1 MLKVT
6 PQSDRNPCFDDR
18 ICNIRLGDTV
28 IDSMPEVELI
38 NSLSSLIR
46 QLDPDMILTDGGDS
60 FQLPYLYHRAHE
72 TGAVLRLGRDRDIPP
87 PQKKGRSYF
96 SYGRIIYKPGGY
108 LLKGRLHIDRET
120 FIYSEGGMRGLI
132 DLGRITGI
140 PLQQLARLS
149 PGSAVTALQ
158 VNQALRDGVLVP
170 WRRNLS
176 ENFKSAEELLR
187 CDRGALVL
195 EPSVGIYENT
205 AEIDFASLF
214 PNIMVTKNISP
225 ETVLCECC
233 PDSPQKVPFIG
244 YNICQ
249 RRVGLIPR
257 VIGPLIERRMTYKR
271 MADTTIDGGD
281 YLKMQKVLKWL
292 LVTSFGYM
300 GFNKARFGRIE
311 CHESITAYAREILL
325 QTMEIAE
332 DMGFEVL
339 HGIVDSLWVKGSSDP
354 EELCERVSEIVGIP
368 LELKGHYHWI
378 VFPSNRNSRVG
389 AIPVFRAHEG
399 RYIEGKGY

>member
-108 LLKGRLHIDRET
+108 LLTGRLHIDRET

-187 CDRGALVL
+187 CDRGALI
-195 EPSVGIYENT
+195 PKSC
-205 AEIDFASLF
+205 AS
-214 PNIMVTKNISP
+214 
-225 ETVLCECC
+225 
-233 PDSPQKVPFIG
+233 
-244 YNICQ
+244 
-249 RRVGLIPR
+249 
-257 VIGPLIERRMTYKR
+257 
-271 MADTTIDGGD
+271 A
-281 YLKMQKVLKWL
+281 
-292 LVTSFGYM
+292 
-300 GFNKARFGRIE
+300 
-311 CHESITAYAREILL
+311 
-325 QTMEIAE
+325 
-332 DMGFEVL
+332 
-339 HGIVDSLWVKGSSDP
+339 
-354 EELCERVSEIVGIP
+354 
-368 LELKGHYHWI
+368 
-378 VFPSNRNSRVG
+378 
-389 AIPVFRAHEG
+389 
-399 RYIEGKGY
+399 